1 MSLFRIERLPHLP
14 IEQTSKSP
22 ERKKKEN
29 KHHPPSPQSGDRG
42 LVAKEFEVAIE
53 RLETEAKVKTKKLP
67 QGIDPHLVFKM
78 PVFEGAN
85 LNQLEEKLERVGL
98 SVVSVDA
105 DKEVIVVFRSETDLS
120 DFRQSIETYKQPK
133 ANSKTTV
140 FDIFE
145 WVKPQELASLTP
157 ADRIGEGLAEII
169 GSEGENIEDEKLY
182 QVLDVEVWPSGT
194 SAQDAQRNLEEIR
207 ALGSSTEIPRQNGER
222 VTDTFSSAD
231 LCMARVRFSG
241 ARLRKLLEMDVVA
254 IISVPPQPSLGRG
267 EILGGTPDDFPP
279 IEPLTDDQRGPRLCV
294 LDSGIVS
301 SHPLLAP
308 NVGYE
313 DAFLTDVSTIADEN
327 GHGTRVA
334 GIAVYGDLRRC
345 RAEKRFQSPITLY
358 SGRILNEHNEL
369 DDEKL
374 FITQI
379 RSALDAFTKE
389 PYGCRIFNLSFG
401 RREPWAGKKQT
412 TWGEA
417 LDKLAREY
425 KVLFVVSSG
434 NVTTFETPM
443 RRGDDAA
450 QQKARYHACLLED
463 EWRLCDPAMAALAV
477 TVGAITDLAIP
488 PLDDDLKFPVAGRN
502 QPSPFARCGPGVTE
516 AMKPDFVE
524 EGGNLIL
531 SGYDQ
536 MRKIERDPVT
546 SVISLHNE
554 PTDRL
559 FAVDIGTSMAAPRVA
574 HIASLTEWRLWQD
587 LGARPHPNLVRAVMA
602 TAASIPPA
610 ARELFGSDSVY
621 RACGYGRINPD
632 FATTSRGNRVLL
644 CAESEVELDHFSIFR
659 VPMPPELLKAEGYK
673 HLTVALA
680 FDPPVRARRTR
691 EYIGVE
697 MSLRVIRGKTLPQI
711 EDALRVFTRQEK
723 EDKKQREPITGR
735 FNVKMLPVDSMRNAG
750 ISRKRS
756 TLQCASYSWKSRR
769 FGDTYGH
776 DSEWYVVVRAED
788 KWAKAEIETQ
798 SFAVAVVLEAD
809 NDLLYNAVKQR
820 VQVTQRERVQLRG

>member
-14 IEQTSKSP
+14 IEQTSNSP

-29 KHHPPSPQSGDRG
+29 KHHPPSPQAGNRDV
-42 LVAKEFEVAIE
+42 VAKDFEVAIA
-53 RLETEAKVKTKKLP
+53 RLETEATVKAKQLP
-67 QGIDPHLVFKM
+67 QGIEPHLIFKM
-78 PVFEGAN
+78 PVFKGVDFN
-85 LNQLEEKLERVGL
+85 GLEEKLERAGL

-105 DKEVIVVFRSETDLS
+105 DDEMVVVFRSETDLA

-133 ANSKTTV
+133 ADSKSTV

-145 WVKPQELASLTP
+145 WIKPQELASLMP
-157 ADRIGEGLAEII
+157 ADRIGESLAEII
-169 GSEGENIEDEKLY
+169 GSAGENIEDDVVY
-182 QVLDVEVWPSGT
+182 QALDVELWPSGT
-194 SAQDAQRNLEEIR
+194 DAQGAQRKLEEIR
-207 ALGSSTEIPRQNGER
+207 ALLAATDFPRQSGER
-222 VTDTFSSAD
+222 VTDTYSSAE

-241 ARLRKLLEMDVVA
+241 ARLRQLLKMDVVA
-254 IISVPPQPSLGRG
+254 TVSVPPQPALGRG
-267 EILGGTPDDFPP
+267 KILGGSPDDFPP
-279 IEPLTDDQRGPRLCV
+279 IETLTEQGPRLCV

-313 DAFLTDVSTIADEN
+313 EAFLTNVSTVADQH

-334 GIAVYGDLRRC
+334 GIAVYGDVRRSFE
-345 RAEKRFQSPITLY
+345 EKRFQSPITLY

-379 RSALDAFTKE
+379 QSALNTFTRE
-389 PYGCRIFNLSFG
+389 PYECRIFNLSFG
-401 RREPWAGKKQT
+401 RAEPWTGPKQT

-434 NVTTFETPM
+434 NVATFETPM

-450 QQKARYHACLLED
+450 RQKALYHACLLQD
-463 EWRLCDPAMAALAV
+463 EWRLCDPATSALAV
-477 TVGAITDLAIP
+477 TVGAITELAIP
-488 PLDDDLKFPVAGRN
+488 TLDDDLKFPIAGRN
-502 QPSPFARCGPGVTE
+502 QPSPFARCGPGVME

-531 SGYDQ
+531 SGFEQ
-536 MRKIERDPVT
+536 TRKIGRDPAT
-546 SVISLHNE
+546 SVISLHRE
-554 PTDRL
+554 PTERF

-574 HIASLTEWRLWQD
+574 HTAALTEWQLWQD

-610 ARELFGSDSVY
+610 ARELFGSDDVY

-632 FATTSRGNRVLL
+632 FATTSRANRVLL
-644 CAESEVELDHFSIFR
+644 CAESKVELDHFSIFR
-659 VPMPPELLKAEGYK
+659 VPMPPQLLEAKGSK
-673 HLTVALA
+673 QLTIALA

-691 EYIGVE
+691 DYLGVE
-697 MSLRVIRGKTLPQI
+697 MSLSVIRGKTLSEI
-711 EDALRVFTRQEK
+711 EDALRVFTRKEK
-723 EDKKQREPITGR
+723 DDKKQREPITGKS
-735 FNVKMLPVDSMRNAG
+735 NVRLSPVDSMRNAG

-756 TLQCASYSWKSRR
+756 TLQCASYSWRAR
-769 FGDTYGH
+769 NFGDKYGY
-776 DSEWYVVVRAED
+776 DSEWYVIVRAED
-788 KWAKAEIETQ
+788 KWARAEIETQ
-798 SFAVAVVLEAD
+798 SFAVAVALEAD
-809 NDLLYNAVKQR
+809 EDQLYTAVKQR
-820 VQVTQRERVQLRG
+820 IQLTQRERVQLRG